1 MPEFSIII
9 PTYNGSKFLERAIN
23 SVLGQDFNN
32 FEIIIVDDGS
42 TDSTPEIIARQTKQ
56 FPETIISLSQ
66 QNSGPGA
73 ARNRG
78 AHAARGNYLLFL
90 DDDDELIPGALS
102 LFHALTQ
109 KNAEMDFIFGG
120 HISLD
125 QTGRERRH
133 PQKALSRERRTN
145 FVNYICGRFGISQG
159 EGVIR
164 REILNHLHYPESVRN
179 NEDVVFYAKVLAL
192 CKCMSFDEYVVI
204 IHKRKESWRHNTATN
219 IATGIKTADLLFDPA
234 VLPAHLMKY
243 KPQFVSRRYLSL
255 FRTLYFNGRH
265 REAKQAYH
273 RAIGTYPQHLF
284 QFSFLRKYLK
294 LRFGFIS
301 VVK

>member
-23 SVLGQDFNN
+23 SVLEQDFNN
-32 FEIIIVDDGS
+32 FEVIIVDDGS
-42 TDSTPEIIARQTKQ
+42 LDSTPEIIARWTTR
-56 FPETIISLSQ
+56 FPETIIGLSQ
-66 QNSGPGA
+66 HNSGPGA

-78 AHAARGNYLLFL
+78 AQAASGYYLLFL

-102 LFHALTQ
+102 LFHKQTK
-109 KNAEMDFIFGG
+109 KNSEMDFIFGG
-120 HISLD
+120 HVTID

-133 PQKALSRERRTN
+133 PQKSLSKEQRKN

-164 REILNHLHYPESVRN
+164 REVLNHLHYPESVRN
-179 NEDVVFYAKVLAL
+179 NEDVVFYGKVLAL

-204 IHKRKESWRHNTATN
+204 IHKRKESRRHNIDAV
-219 IATGIKTADLLFDPA
+219 IAAGIRTADLLFDPA

-243 KPQFVSRRYLSL
+243 RPQFVFSRYLSL
-255 FRTLYFNGRH
+255 FRTFYLNSRFQ
-265 REAKQAYH
+265 EAKQAYH
-273 RAIGTYPQHLF
+273 RAIDAYPGHLF
-284 QFSFLRKYLK
+284 QLSFLRKYLK
-294 LRFGFIS
+294 LRFGIIPP
-301 VVK
+301 VK